1 MKFSELKDF
10 IYSDYKRLTVVP
22 GGGNPKDFPFPTI

>member
-10 IYSDYKRLTVVP
+10 IYFDYKRLTVVP
-22 GGGNPKDFPFPTI
+22 GGNPKDFPFPTI